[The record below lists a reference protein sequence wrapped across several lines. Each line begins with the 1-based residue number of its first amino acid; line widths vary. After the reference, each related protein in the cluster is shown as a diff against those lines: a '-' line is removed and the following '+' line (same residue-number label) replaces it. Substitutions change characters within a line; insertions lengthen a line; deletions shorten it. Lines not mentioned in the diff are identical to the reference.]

1 MASLETLSD
10 GEIRKRLT
18 EFGYPVG
25 PVTDTTR
32 KILIKK
38 LKQFIEKQ
46 SGDEAPGKKSRG
58 SLSRFSSGEEESE
71 ADEDSLTMPPPS
83 SKSTPRSSSRRK
95 STGVKPN
102 ASSPKTSSRNDANA
116 HDISDGGQRDYAS
129 KTRTSSTLPPSSF
142 ESNVSPAGGRG
153 RRSTRSTNDSFTDIK
168 STLRRDGFE
177 TGSDSDVAGEEP
189 ATDNADGS
197 LGSNRS
203 YLSSVS
209 SRLGISSD
217 RTNLSSTY
225 EPRRRL
231 PTKSDSRP
239 YTPNGHHSFS
249 SSYSTQKI
257 STSASASTS
266 LPSTHPL
273 SPFTV
278 SNKQR
283 AGAMI
288 STQFGSNTAP
298 VEEEKKFWDTQS
310 ISMVLVVVAA
320 LFFLAIGVTYMS
332 VRYKD
337 SAISSALDAVTRD
350 GNKQGNDYPLCSE
363 NTNSPQE
370 NCVDRN
376 NLQPALELFRLLH
389 PWLEEKAAK
398 AQCDVGWFG
407 GSQSVNAAVVSHSKA
422 VEHLAFLKNV
432 NADEKGVK
440 DIDHRL
446 RNLRIII
453 QKNPKWGVKVI
464 SPTDAISLGL
474 DAEEYYVVPEP
485 TLSWGCV
492 LWQKA
497 VGLLVSA
504 LAVGGGFFALWW
516 CQVGISWHLR
526 RKERHQKEV
535 YQLVEQALALLSAHQ
550 QHQASLGS
558 GADGIAS
565 GEGAY
570 LAINHV
576 RDQLIPPSERQ
587 KKAAL
592 WEEVVQFLEERESR
606 VRMEVQMVSGEEFR
620 VWRWLPSASPPPS
633 PPGLRSNSASSPL
646 ASSTPSS
653 ANATYL
659 NTYSPSS
666 TGNSVSSIHRSQVGL
681 NHHQPGQQ
689 QNPKRKVWQGQAFET
704 MEGSVNSLPCSPT
717 PCLKIRHM
725 FDPEIEYGESWV
737 VATEDAVL
745 EKCEESGAAV
755 VHVAVD
761 KSSAEGCVYIKC
773 ASRVDAGK
781 AYRGMHGWWFDGN
794 LVTVKYLR
802 LERYHERFPEA
813 SCIPPTAT
821 NSTPLPSVLHR
832 HPSNNKRLSLQD
844 RQWQSPIERT

>member
-10 GEIRKRLT
+10 GELRRKLS

-32 KILIKK
+32 KILFKK
-38 LKQFIEKQ
+38 LKQFLEKQ
-46 SGDEAPGKKSRG
+46 SSDEVPGKKSRG

-71 ADEDSLTMPPPS
+71 ADEDSLTMPPPV
-83 SKSTPRSSSRRK
+83 SKTSPRSSSRRK
-95 STGVKPN
+95 STGVKHN
-102 ASSPKTSSRNDANA
+102 VSSSKTSSRSDANS
-116 HDISDGGQRDYAS
+116 HDISDGGQRDSAL
-129 KTRTSSTLPPSSF
+129 KTRNTTTI
-142 ESNVSPAGGRG
+142 SPASYDSNLGSSGSRN
-153 RRSTRSTNDSFTDIK
+153 RRSTRLTNDSFAEGRT
-168 STLRRDGFE
+168 SLRRDGFE

-189 ATDNADGS
+189 VTDFSDGNVS
-197 LGSNRS
+197 SSRS

-209 SRLGISSD
+209 SRLGFSTE
-217 RTNLSSTY
+217 RTNVSNTY
-225 EPRRRL
+225 EPRRRQ

-239 YTPNGHHSFS
+239 YTPNGHHSFTS
-249 SSYSTQKI
+249 SFTTHKVSSP
-257 STSASASTS
+257 SSPSTS
-266 LPSTHPL
+266 LPSSHPL
-273 SPFTV
+273 SPFSV

-283 AGAMI
+283 AVPMI
-288 STQFGSNTAP
+288 STQFGTAAAP
-298 VEEEKKFWDTQS
+298 VEEEKKFWDSQS
-310 ISMVLVVVAA
+310 VSMVLVVVAA

-337 SAISSALDAVTRD
+337 SSISSALDAVSRD
-350 GNKQGNDYPLCSE
+350 VNTQDNNYPLCSD
-363 NTNSPQE
+363 NPNAPQE
-370 NCVDRN
+370 NCVDRIF
-376 NLQPALELFRLLH
+376 LQPALELFRLLQ

-407 GSQSVNAAVVSHSKA
+407 GSQSVNAAVMSHSKV
-422 VEHLAFLKNV
+422 VEHLAYMKDVCLDDRGIQKIDKCLKNL
-432 NADEKGVK
+432 K
-440 DIDHRL
+440 
-446 RNLRIII
+446 III
-453 QKNPKWGVKVI
+453 QRNPKWGVKVI
-464 SPTDAISLGL
+464 SAADAISLGL

-492 LWQKA
+492 LWLKA
-497 VGLLVSA
+497 VGLIISA
-504 LAVGGGFFALWW
+504 LAVGGGFFTLWW

-535 YQLVEQALALLSAHQ
+535 YRLVEQAITLLSAHQ

-558 GADGIAS
+558 GADGSAS

-633 PPGLRSNSASSPL
+633 PTHSSHSQ
-646 ASSTPSS
+646 SSTLKSS
-653 ANATYL
+653 TLSGSKPAFMS
-659 NTYSPSS
+659 TYSPSTS
-666 TGNSVSSIHRSQVGL
+666 TANSVSSLHRSQAGL

-725 FDPEIEYGESWV
+725 FDPEIEYGETWV

-773 ASRVDAGK
+773 ASRADAGR

-813 SCIPPTAT
+813 SCIPPNAT

-832 HPSNNKRLSLQD
+832 HPSNNKRLSLQG